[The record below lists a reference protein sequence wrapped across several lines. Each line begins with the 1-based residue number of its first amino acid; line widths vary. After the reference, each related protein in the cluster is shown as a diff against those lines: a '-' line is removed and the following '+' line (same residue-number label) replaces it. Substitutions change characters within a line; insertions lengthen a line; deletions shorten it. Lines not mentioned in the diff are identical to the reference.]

1 MHSKQYKITIA
12 DIARETGLPQS
23 TVRRHRAEGRL
34 VMDTRGIS
42 EYIVG
47 WSLIRKRKPDADV

>member
-12 DIARETGLPQS
+12 DIAKESGLPES
-23 TVRRHRAEGRL
+23 TVRRHRKEGRL
-34 VMDTRGIS
+34 VMDARGIS

-47 WSLIRKRKPDADV
+47 WSLAKKKKG